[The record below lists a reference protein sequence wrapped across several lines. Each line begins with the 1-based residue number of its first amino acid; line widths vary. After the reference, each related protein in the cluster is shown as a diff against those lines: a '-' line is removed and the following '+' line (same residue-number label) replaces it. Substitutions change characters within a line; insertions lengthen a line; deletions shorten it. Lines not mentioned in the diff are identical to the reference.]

1 MGCTREPKVNGGNTV
16 AAVGM
21 FAAVKLLHC
30 RPQVHLTHQSL
41 LAMRYGLTSCCT
53 RISLSPSF
61 NAEAEVSS
69 IMAMPLQ
76 MIRRGRVRHASHS
89 RGRVRHTSQHGLTHG
104 KCRTAAGCVVSVVY
118 IGDAPDKSDQI
129 KSSRGR
135 VRRTSDHGTMQQSR
149 TAAGFVTE
157 AAAVCT

>member
-76 MIRRGRVRHASHS
+76 KVS
-89 RGRVRHTSQHGLTHG
+89 RGRVRHTSQNGLTQG
-104 KCRTAAGCVVSVVY
+104 STAAGCVVSFIY
-118 IGDAPDKSDQI
+118 DGAAPDESNQIKPNQI

-135 VRRTSDHGTMQQSR
+135 VRRTADHGTMQQSR
-149 TAAGFVTE
+149 TAAGFATE